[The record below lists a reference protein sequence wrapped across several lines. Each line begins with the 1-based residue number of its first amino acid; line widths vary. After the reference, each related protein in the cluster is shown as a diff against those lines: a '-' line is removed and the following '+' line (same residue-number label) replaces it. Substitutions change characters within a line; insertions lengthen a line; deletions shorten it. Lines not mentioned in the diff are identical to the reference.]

1 MLGVGQETNNLQTCN
16 LKETRNQLDISIQSA
31 GEFRFKSIQ
40 TLVAESTKAK
50 EEISKEASS
59 KVLLFILRMKN
70 ILRLEK
76 NFIKTTQ
83 NICVKQQKIDIFLP
97 YFFLLTLFKVTTYLC
112 IRNAIECCQI
122 FNLLCI
128 STLTT
133 NNGNA

>member
-70 ILRLEK
+70 I
-76 NFIKTTQ
+76 
-83 NICVKQQKIDIFLP
+83 
-97 YFFLLTLFKVTTYLC
+97 
-112 IRNAIECCQI
+112 
-122 FNLLCI
+122 
-128 STLTT
+128 
-133 NNGNA
+133 

>member
-83 NICVKQQKIDIFLP
+83 NICVKQQKIDDFFTIF
-97 YFFLLTLFKVTTYLC
+97 FFVN
-112 IRNAIECCQI
+112 IIQSND
-122 FNLLCI
+122 I
-128 STLTT
+128 SVYVMRLSV
-133 NNGNA
+133 AKFLICFAFPP